1 MQPRAAS
8 TAGTVLPNGDGIEEK
23 TTMVVVQPKVF
34 FTLRLNDTMMT
45 ENNGNV
51 LKQKSPSA
59 RISFSSIDTKRDIYM
74 NQFDLQVKHL
84 KNLKPT

>member
-1 MQPRAAS
+1 
-8 TAGTVLPNGDGIEEK
+8 
-23 TTMVVVQPKVF
+23 
-34 FTLRLNDTMMT
+34 MT

-51 LKQKSPSA
+51 LKQNSPSA